1 MARHE
6 RIKCETVR
14 NQIELEKNNQK
25 EHREN
30 RPHGNSES

>member
-14 NQIELEKNNQK
+14 NQIELGKKIKKNT
-25 EHREN
+25 REN